1 MAENKGAAQ
10 KNQAYAISDVEGTRK
25 LYADWATTYDADTTE
40 GMGYV
45 APDVVAELAAEFL
58 DKGTPV
64 LDLACGTGQLGVHL
78 RRLGFSTIDGL
89 DLSPEM
95 LAVAEGLG
103 IYRSLGEID
112 MTQPYP
118 LKEGSVEALTCCGIF
133 GPSVIG
139 PEHLAFLA
147 PPMVSGARAVISI
160 NGKGYE
166 ERPFEDALEAL
177 FDDGMFRQIYRG
189 FNDYLPKEGIDAL
202 YVVLE
207 RF

>member
-1 MAENKGAAQ
+1 MAENKGSAN

-25 LYADWATTYDADTTE
+25 LYAGWADTYDSDTTE

-45 APDVVAELAAEFL
+45 AHKVIADLSAEFL

-64 LDLACGTGQLGVHL
+64 LDLACGTGMLGTAL
-78 RRLGFSTIDGL
+78 REYGFSIIDGL

-95 LAVAEGLG
+95 LAKARELG
-103 IYRSLGEID
+103 VYRNLGELD
-112 MTQPYP
+112 MTQPYDI
-118 LKEGSVEALTCCGIF
+118 EAGSVEALTCCGIF

-139 PEHLAFLA
+139 PEHLIHLA
-147 PPMVSGARAVISI
+147 PPLKAGARAVISI

-166 ERPFEDALEAL
+166 ERPFEEALEAL
-177 FDDGMFRQIYRG
+177 FDDGLFREIYRG
-189 FNDYLPKEGIDAL
+189 FNDYLPKEDIDAL

>member
-1 MAENKGAAQ
+1 MAENQGAAN
-10 KNQAYAISDVEGTRK
+10 KNKAYAISDVEGTRK
-25 LYADWATTYDADTTE
+25 LYAEWAENYDKDTTE

-45 APDVVAELAAEFL
+45 APVVVADLSAEFL

-64 LDLACGTGQLGVHL
+64 LDLACGTGQLGVEL
-78 RRLGFSTIDGL
+78 KERGFSIMDGL

-95 LAVAEGLG
+95 LAVAEALG
-103 IYRSLGEID
+103 IYRNLGEID
-112 MTQPYP
+112 MTQPYDLP
-118 LKEGSVEALTCCGIF
+118 EGSVEALTCCGIF

-139 PEHLAFLA
+139 PEHLVHLA
-147 PPMVSGARAVISI
+147 APMKSGARAVLSI

-166 ERPFEDALEAL
+166 ERPFEEALEAL
-177 FDDGMFRQIYRG
+177 FDDGLFREIYRG
-189 FNDYLPKEGIDAL
+189 FNDYLPKEDIDAL

>member
-1 MAENKGAAQ
+1 MAENKGAAN
-10 KNQAYAISDVEGTRK
+10 KNQAYAINDVEGTRK
-25 LYADWATTYDADTTE
+25 LYAGWADTYDSDTTE

-45 APDVVAELAAEFL
+45 AHKVVADLAAEFL

-64 LDLACGTGQLGVHL
+64 LDVACGTGMLGAEL
-78 RRLGFSTIDGL
+78 RERGFSIIDGL

-95 LAVAEGLG
+95 LAKAEALG
-103 IYRSLGEID
+103 VYRKLGELD
-112 MTQPYP
+112 MTRAYDI
-118 LKEGSVEALTCCGIF
+118 EDGTVEALTCCGIF

-139 PEHLAFLA
+139 PEHLVHLA
-147 PPMVSGARAVISI
+147 APMKSGARAVISI

-177 FDDGMFRQIYRG
+177 FDDGLFREIYRG
-189 FNDYLPKEGIDAL
+189 FNDYLPKEDIDAL

>member
-1 MAENKGAAQ
+1 MAENKGAAN
-10 KNQAYAISDVEGTRK
+10 KNQAYAISDIAGTRK
-25 LYADWATTYDADTTE
+25 LYAGWADTYDADTTQ

-45 APDVVAELAAEFL
+45 AHEVVADLAAEFL
-58 DKGTPV
+58 DKGMPV
-64 LDLACGTGQLGVHL
+64 LDVACGTGMLGTEL
-78 RRLGFSTIDGL
+78 RERGFSVIDGL

-95 LAVAEGLG
+95 LAKAEALG
-103 IYRSLGEID
+103 VYRKLGELD
-112 MTQPYP
+112 MTQPYDID
-118 LKEGSVEALTCCGIF
+118 EASVEALTCCGIF

-139 PEHLAFLA
+139 PEHLMHLA
-147 PPMVSGARAVISI
+147 PPLKPGARAVISI

-177 FDDGMFRQIYRG
+177 FDDGLFREVYRG
-189 FNDYLPKEGIDAL
+189 FNDYLPKEDIDAL

>member
-10 KNQAYAISDVEGTRK
+10 KNQAYAINDVEGTRK

-95 LAVAEGLG
+95 LAVAEGLD

-177 FDDGMFRQIYRG
+177 FDDGLFREIYRG